1 MILNDLS
8 GSNLCRLG
16 KRYFFFCPGRFHH
29 ALRTVLHVPGC
40 ALHHITDTVNQAHT
54 GFDSLLN
61 LNSGCFLRN
70 KLRLGRGYGFSP
82 GTLWKFIYR
91 TLLFKFIGHI
101 RKHHFFHKPLDKCG
115 LSGAHRTD
123 HSNVN
128 LALAA
133 LLDIVV

>member
-8 GSNLCRLG
+8 SPDLCRLG
-16 KRYFFFCPGRFHH
+16 KRNFFFGPGRFHH
-29 ALRTVLHVPGC
+29 ALRAVLHVPC
-40 ALHHITDTVNQAHT
+40 RTLYHITDTVDEAHT
-54 GFDSLLN
+54 GFHSLLN
-61 LNSGCFLRN
+61 LDPGSFFWN
-70 KLRLGRGYGFSP
+70 KLRLCRGYGFSP
-82 GTLWKFIYR
+82 GTLWKFIYC

-115 LSGAHRTD
+115 FSGAHRTD